1 MSTDQAAGLELLS
14 DIEFF
19 SVFSDSEQEQVLQ
32 NATTL
37 NFNFGEPIINAGD
50 PAEGLY
56 IIQKGTV
63 RLFTSE
69 NGKETSLGV
78 RKKGR
83 IFSELAALRPVDHEY
98 SVRASAKTELLFIP
112 RDVLLPIIQS
122 NPDNENF
129 VTRYVAISA
138 AGGLVS
144 QLFNLKGK
152 VDPAE
157 NEEFIRSIGIKRVK
171 QGDVIIAQENTEDK
185 RLYVI
190 RQGSVGLVRKEEG
203 DEYPLATLGPGDVF
217 GEKAALLYQEQP
229 ATVTAKKDTILLI
242 IPQDTIRFVLEKNP
256 DIKPVLEERIHFY
269 NREVERQKKL
279 AELRGKPL
287 LFDFASKPKAGEN
300 VIKRFQL
307 IEQAEEMDCGAAC
320 LAMICKQ
327 YGIQI
332 SRGKLRELAN
342 VTTEGATLESLAR
355 VGESLGFTTQG
366 VQCTYNVLLGFD
378 LPFIAHWEGYH
389 YIVIYG
395 VSKSHVWIADP
406 AVGFRKLTVEE
417 FEKGWSGNCLVFK
430 PGPDL
435 AEIEASRSPWLRF
448 VGFLTPFKKIL
459 VHLFIATLVIEIL
472 GLGPPIIIQNI
483 LDGVVVHQ
491 NFSLLNLL
499 IIGLVLAQLFTQIT
513 TLLRTFLTT
522 YLIRNMDF
530 AMMTYF
536 FKHTLS
542 LPIAFFNKRKTG
554 DIMAR
559 FQENETIRD
568 FLTETTISTILN
580 VMMVFLYLTVMF
592 IYNVKMTML
601 LLAFIVPIM
610 MLTVIATPRMKDYA
624 RQSFEA
630 SADAES
636 ALIETIG
643 ASETV
648 KGMGIERAMR
658 LKWEK
663 KYAKSLDIQY
673 RSDRYNA
680 IIGMISQL
688 LNAAASAAILWV
700 GASLV
705 LKQELSIGQLMA
717 FNMLMG
723 SVMSPLLGLIGL
735 WDEIHEAGV
744 SMERLGDVLDMD
756 PEQKPDDM
764 ASRIALPDFQG
775 AIQLQN
781 VYFRYAETK
790 DTPYVLENISCSIN
804 PGELVAIV
812 GQSGS
817 GKTTLAKLLVGFYPP
832 SEGTI
837 YVDGYDINLV
847 DKEFFRKNIGYV
859 MQSNLLF
866 SGTVS
871 ENIAIGDENP
881 DHRRIIEAAKMADAH
896 GFINSL
902 PLGYEQ
908 VVGERGTGLSGG
920 QVQRICIAR
929 SLYHNPRLL
938 IFDEATSALD
948 TQSESNIL
956 SNMQDI
962 LEGRTAVVIAHRL
975 STIMKA
981 DKILV
986 LYEGGIVEEGRHDEL
1001 LANKGMYY
1009 QLVQKQISE

>member
-1 MSTDQAAGLELLS
+1 MATDQASGVELLS

-19 SVFSDSEQEQVLQ
+19 SAFTKPELEQLVS
-32 NATTL
+32 NMSTL
-37 NFNFGEPIINAGD
+37 NFNFGEPIISSGE
-50 PAEGLY
+50 PGEGLY
-56 IIQKGTV
+56 IIKTGTV
-63 RLFTSE
+63 RLFTSD
-69 NGKETSLGV
+69 NDKETSLGV
-78 RKKGR
+78 RKKNQV
-83 IFSELAALRPVDHEY
+83 FSELAALRPVNHEY
-98 SVRASAKTELLFIP
+98 SVRSSAKTELLFIP
-112 RDVLLPIIQS
+112 RKIILPLLQN
-122 NPDNENF
+122 NPENENF

-152 VDPAE
+152 VDHKE
-157 NEEFIRSIGIKRVK
+157 SEEFIRSIGIKRVK
-171 QGDVIIAQENTEDK
+171 AGDTIVTQDTSEDK

-190 RQGSVGLVRKEEG
+190 RQGAVAMIRTEESN
-203 DEYPLATLGPGDVF
+203 EYPLATLGTGDVF
-217 GEKAALLYQEQP
+217 GEKATLLHQDQP
-229 ATVTAKKDTILLI
+229 ASAIARKDTVLLV
-242 IPQDTIRFVLEKNP
+242 IPQDTLRFVLEKNP

-269 NREVERQKKL
+269 DRELERQKKL
-279 AELRGKPL
+279 AELRAKPL
-287 LFDFASKPKAGEN
+287 MFDFSSKPKAGEK

-320 LAMICKQ
+320 LAMICKH
-327 YGIQI
+327 YDIQI

-378 LPFIAHWEGYH
+378 LPFIAHWQGYH
-389 YIVIYG
+389 YIIVYG
-395 VSKSHVWIADP
+395 VSKNHVWIADP
-406 AVGFRKLTVEE
+406 AVGFRKLTVAE

-430 PGPDL
+430 PGANL
-435 AEIEASRSPWLRF
+435 VQIEASRSPWIRF
-448 VGFLTPFKKIL
+448 AGFLKPFKGIL
-459 VHLFIATLVIEIL
+459 THLFIATLVIEIL
-472 GLGPPIIIQNI
+472 GLGPPLIIQNI
-483 LDGVVVHQ
+483 LDGVIVHQ

-499 IIGLVLAQLFTQIT
+499 IIGLILTQVFTQVT
-513 TLLRTFLTT
+513 SLLRTFLTT

-530 AMMTYF
+530 AMMTHF

-542 LPIAFFNKRKTG
+542 LPISFFNNRKTG

-580 VMMVFLYLTVMF
+580 VLMVFLYLTVMF
-592 IYNVKMTML
+592 IYNVKMTLL

-610 MLTVIATPRMKDYA
+610 LLTVLVTPRIKDFA

-630 SADAES
+630 GADAES
-636 ALIETIG
+636 SLIETIG
-643 ASETV
+643 AAETV

-663 KYAKSLDIQY
+663 KYARSLDIQF
-673 RSDRYNA
+673 RSDRFNS

-688 LNAAASAAILWV
+688 LNVAASAAILWV
-700 GASLV
+700 GATLV
-705 LKQELSIGQLMA
+705 LNQQLSIGQLMA

-723 SVMSPLLGLIGL
+723 SVMSPLLGLISL

-744 SMERLGDVLDMD
+744 SMERLGDVLDIA
-756 PEQKPDDM
+756 PEQKPEDT

-775 AIQLQN
+775 AIRLDN
-781 VYFRYAETK
+781 VYFRYAENK
-790 DTPYVLENISCSIN
+790 ETPYVLENVSCTIN
-804 PGELVAIV
+804 PGELIAIV

-817 GKTTLAKLLVGFYPP
+817 GKTTLAKLLVGFYSP
-832 SEGTI
+832 SEGNI
-837 YVDGYDINLV
+837 YVDGYDINQV
-847 DKEFFRKNIGYV
+847 DKEYFRKNIGYV

-866 SGTVS
+866 SGTLS

-881 DHRRIIEAAKMADAH
+881 EQRRIMEAAKMADAH
-896 GFINSL
+896 GFISNL

-920 QVQRICIAR
+920 QIQRICIAR

-956 SNMQDI
+956 DNMKDI
-962 LEGRTAVVIAHRL
+962 LHGRTAVVIAHRL

-981 DKILV
+981 DKIIV
-986 LYEGGIVEEGRHDEL
+986 LYKGGIVEEGRHDEL

-1009 QLVQKQISE
+1009 QLIQKQIND